1 MYAKYRTFA
10 FYQSVLSE
18 SACTPY
24 IARARDGLREL
35 ADRAQRME
43 TKGSLLSSAT
53 VHALA
58 FAFKRSFIGDTE
70 NCKKRFLMP
79 LIGYARVSTE
89 DQTPLPQSQAL
100 KSAGCAEIHEEQ
112 ASGGNR
118 ARPVLARV
126 LERIG
131 KGDTLVVVRID
142 RLARSLSHLLEVIE
156 RLEARGAFFRSLTDP
171 IDTSSP
177 QGKFT
182 LQVLGAAAEFERALI
197 RERTKA
203 GLASARTKGRL
214 GGNPGLRARD
224 PAALRKVRL
233 ARQDGYMER
242 LNETAQDWVPHV
254 RRLRPDLAWEDVV
267 RIINGPLP
275 EARRWTQSRLLR
287 AVQAYVRDGFLPAE
301 VLARAGRRET
311 DDRLPAIVA
320 GIKGADPDITLQAIC
335 TRLEAMRE
343 RTPRG
348 RTSWQPSSVKML
360 LERAERLGL
369 LE

>member
-1 MYAKYRTFA
+1 
-10 FYQSVLSE
+10 
-18 SACTPY
+18 
-24 IARARDGLREL
+24 
-35 ADRAQRME
+35 
-43 TKGSLLSSAT
+43 
-53 VHALA
+53 
-58 FAFKRSFIGDTE
+58 
-70 NCKKRFLMP
+70 MP
-79 LIGYARVSTE
+79 LIGYARVSTD

-126 LERIG
+126 LERVA

-156 RLEARGAFFRSLTDP
+156 RLEAKGAFFRSIEDP
-171 IDTSSP
+171 IDTASP

-203 GLASARTKGRL
+203 GLASARTKGRV

-254 RRLRPDLAWEDVV
+254 RRLRPDMAWEDVL

-275 EARRWTQSRLLR
+275 EARSWTQSRLLR
-287 AVQAYVRDGFLPAE
+287 TVNAHVRDGFLPE
-301 VLARAGRRET
+301 TVLARAGRRNGRPPARHRRCHQGRGSRHHPAGHLQPAGGDARADTPRADKLAAVISE
-311 DDRLPAIVA
+311 DAAGAGREAWLARLSR
-320 GIKGADPDITLQAIC
+320 ITLQ
-335 TRLEAMRE
+335 TFYVME
-343 RTPRG
+343 
-348 RTSWQPSSVKML
+348 
-360 LERAERLGL
+360 
-369 LE
+369 

>member
-1 MYAKYRTFA
+1 
-10 FYQSVLSE
+10 
-18 SACTPY
+18 
-24 IARARDGLREL
+24 
-35 ADRAQRME
+35 
-43 TKGSLLSSAT
+43 
-53 VHALA
+53 
-58 FAFKRSFIGDTE
+58 
-70 NCKKRFLMP
+70 MP

-156 RLEARGAFFRSLTDP
+156 RLEAKGAFFRSLTDP

-203 GLASARTKGRL
+203 GLASARTKGRV

-267 RIINGPLP
+267 RIVNGPLP
-275 EARRWTQSRLLR
+275 HERQWTQSRLLR
-287 AVQAYVRDGFLPAE
+287 AVNAYVRDGFLPPDGTGPRRPPRNRRPPARHRRCHQGRGPRDHASGD
-301 VLARAGRRET
+301 LHQTGSDARAHAPRADKLAAVIRE
-311 DDRLPAIVA
+311 DAA
-320 GIKGADPDITLQAIC
+320 GEG
-335 TRLEAMRE
+335 
-343 RTPRG
+343 
-348 RTSWQPSSVKML
+348 
-360 LERAERLGL
+360 
-369 LE
+369 

>member
-1 MYAKYRTFA
+1 M
-10 FYQSVLSE
+10 
-18 SACTPY
+18 
-24 IARARDGLREL
+24 
-35 ADRAQRME
+35 
-43 TKGSLLSSAT
+43 LSSRERWSASRGLKPIDTRLPELSAT
-53 VHALA
+53 RETPLA
-58 FAFKRSFIGDTE
+58 HVYKRSFIGDTL
-70 NCKKRFLMP
+70 NCKRPVLMP

-89 DQTPLPQSQAL
+89 DQSPLPQSEAL
-100 KSAGCAEIHEEQ
+100 KSAGCVEIHEEQ

-126 LERIG
+126 LERVG

-156 RLEARGAFFRSLTDP
+156 RLEAKGAFCRSLTDP

-203 GLASARTKGRL
+203 GLASARSKGRIS
-214 GGNPGLRARD
+214 GNPGLRARD

-233 ARQDGYMER
+233 ARQNGYMDR

-254 RRLRPDLAWEDVV
+254 RRLRPQMAWEDVV
-267 RIINGPLP
+267 RIINSPLP
-275 EARRWTQSRLLR
+275 LDRRWTQSRLLR
-287 AVQAYVRDGFLPAE
+287 AVNAYVRDGFLPE
-301 VLARAGRRET
+301 TVLGRAGRRET
-311 DDRLPAIVA
+311 DDRLPALVA
-320 GIKGADPDITLQAIC
+320 AIKGADPGITLQAIC

-369 LE
+369 LG

>member
-1 MYAKYRTFA
+1 
-10 FYQSVLSE
+10 
-18 SACTPY
+18 
-24 IARARDGLREL
+24 
-35 ADRAQRME
+35 
-43 TKGSLLSSAT
+43 
-53 VHALA
+53 
-58 FAFKRSFIGDTE
+58 
-70 NCKKRFLMP
+70 MP

-100 KSAGCAEIHEEQ
+100 QSAGCAEIHEEQ
-112 ASGGNR
+112 ASGGSR

-131 KGDTLVVVRID
+131 RGDTLVVVRID

-156 RLEARGAFFRSLTDP
+156 RLEAKGAYFRSLTDP
-171 IDTSSP
+171 IDTASP

-203 GLASARTKGRL
+203 GLASARALGRV

-233 ARQDGYMER
+233 ARADSYMER
-242 LNETAQDWVPHV
+242 LNETAEDWVPQV
-254 RRLRPDLAWEDVV
+254 RRLRPDMAWEDVL
-267 RIINGPLP
+267 RIINAPLP
-275 EARRWTQSRLLR
+275 EARRWTQARLLR
-287 AVQAYVRDGFLPAE
+287 AVTAYVRDGLLPAT
-301 VLARAGRRET
+301 VRGRAGRRET

-320 GIKGADPDITLQAIC
+320 AIKGADPGITLQAIC
-335 TRLEAMRE
+335 NRLEAMRE

-348 RTSWQPSSVKML
+348 RTSWQPSSVRML
-360 LERAERLGL
+360 IERAERLGL
-369 LE
+369 LGRA